1 MIVLIVR
8 IFYLR
13 RKEKH
18 LGVRVAFLIGGT
30 DVALFNHSLY
40 SVGTAGYLYYLGM
53 MYQPGD
59 NRIGDDGIAS
69 DGSAY

>member
-1 MIVLIVR
+1 M
-8 IFYLR
+8 R

-18 LGVRVAFLIGGT
+18 LGVRAAFLIGGT
-30 DVALFNHSLY
+30 DVALFDYSLY

-53 MYQPGD
+53 MYQPVD
-59 NRIGDDGIAS
+59 DRIGDDGIAS

>member
-1 MIVLIVR
+1 M
-8 IFYLR
+8 R

-18 LGVRVAFLIGGT
+18 LGVRVAFPIGGT

-40 SVGTAGYLYYLGM
+40 SVGTVGYLYCLGM